1 MAKGTLRSR
10 VPVFREHVRR
20 GLTAGEAGARLGIAV
35 LHCRCHAQDLGP
47 WSGP

>member
-20 GLTAGEAGARLGIAV
+20 GLTAGEAGIGDITTAAFAGDEHITSWR
-35 LHCRCHAQDLGP
+35 
-47 WSGP
+47 